1 MSEHRSA
8 RPESAEEIPEK
19 FLRNGRHTLKTRY
32 AHFADHMG
40 RPSELSP
47 PLAGASTRARRQFSP
62 AQVLVLSFAALIV
75 SGTVLLRLPVSAARE
90 PLSVLDALFTATSAV
105 CVTGLIVVDTPN
117 DFTVFGQL
125 VILLLIQLGGLGYMA
140 ITTVVGVALGRQLS
154 LHERLTLQEALN
166 VHTMEGLARFVLTVL
181 KLTLVFELTGA
192 VVLTVRWASEYGL
205 GQAAYY
211 GLFHAISAFN
221 NAGFALFSDSLMQF
235 RGDWIVNL
243 VITTLVICGGLGF
256 VVLTEIGRVRQYR
269 RFSAHT
275 RLVVTLTAA
284 LIIGTTGLIWLIER
298 NNPRTLG
305 SLGVGES
312 FLAAYFQAVTPRTA
326 GFNTLDIGAM
336 LPPSL
341 FLIIL
346 LMFIGAAPGGTGGG
360 VKISTFSI
368 TVAVIWGM
376 VRGKAEPTLL
386 RRRITPPLVA
396 RAFSI
401 CLIGFLALNVVA
413 GLLLV
418 IEKRDLLPT
427 LFETT
432 SAFGTVGLSMGEAG
446 APVSLAGHFAGAGKL
461 LVMTMMFMG
470 RIGPL
475 TLAVAIAR
483 SRQVVRVR
491 HPEGKFLIG

>member
-1 MSEHRSA
+1 MVDHPEEAIRSFPDRMGHRTQASA
-8 RPESAEEIPEK
+8 PV
-19 FLRNGRHTLKTRY
+19 
-32 AHFADHMG
+32 
-40 RPSELSP
+40 
-47 PLAGASTRARRQFSP
+47 AGTSTRRRKQFSP
-62 AQVLVLSFAALIV
+62 AQVLVLSFTGLV
-75 SGTVLLRLPVSAARE
+75 LSGAVLLRLPISAARE
-90 PLSVLDALFTATSAV
+90 PLSFLDALFTATSAV

-117 DFTVFGQL
+117 DLTVFGQL

-140 ITTVVGVALGRQLS
+140 VTTVVGVALGRQLS

-166 VHTMEGLARFVLTVL
+166 VHTMEGLVRFVLTVL
-181 KLTLVFELTGA
+181 KLTLAFELTA
-192 VVLTVRWASEYGL
+192 TVILTARWAGEYGF
-205 GQAAYY
+205 GQAAYF
-211 GLFHAISAFN
+211 GLFHAVSAFN
-221 NAGFALFSDSLMQF
+221 NAGFALFSDSLMGF

-269 RFSAHT
+269 RFSTHT
-275 RLVVTLTAA
+275 RLVITLTAGLIVVTTA
-284 LIIGTTGLIWLIER
+284 LIWFIER
-298 NNPRTLG
+298 DNPRTLG
-305 SLGVGES
+305 SIGIGEGL
-312 FLAAYFQAVTPRTA
+312 LAAYFQAVTPRTA

-336 LPPSL
+336 LPASL
-341 FLIIL
+341 FLMIL

-368 TVAVIWGM
+368 TVAVIWAM
-376 VRGKAEPTLL
+376 VRGNAEPTLL

-401 CLIGFLALNVVA
+401 CLIGFLALNIVA

-418 IEKRDLLPT
+418 TEGRELLPT

-446 APVSLAGHFAGAGKL
+446 APVSLAGHFSGVGKV
-461 LVMTMMFMG
+461 LVIGMMFMG

-475 TLAVAIAR
+475 TLAVAVAR
-483 SRQVVRVR
+483 SRQIQRVR

>member
-1 MSEHRSA
+1 MGHRSQVPA
-8 RPESAEEIPEK
+8 
-19 FLRNGRHTLKTRY
+19 
-32 AHFADHMG
+32 
-40 RPSELSP
+40 
-47 PLAGASTRARRQFSP
+47 PLAATSTGRRRQFSP
-62 AQVLVLSFAALIV
+62 AQVLVLSFTALIL
-75 SGTVLLRLPVSAARE
+75 SGTVLLRLPVSAARDS
-90 PLSVLDALFTATSAV
+90 LTLLDALFTATSAV

-117 DFTVFGQL
+117 DLIVFGQL

-140 ITTVVGVALGRQLS
+140 ITTVVGVALGRQLR

-166 VHTMEGLARFVLTVL
+166 VQSMEGLARFVLTVL
-181 KLTLVFELTGA
+181 KVTLAFELTGA
-192 VVLTVRWASEYGL
+192 TILTARWASEYGL
-205 GQAAYY
+205 GRAAYY

-221 NAGFALFSDSLMQF
+221 NAGFALFSDSLMRF

-243 VITTLVICGGLGF
+243 VVTALLICGGLGF
-256 VVLTEIGRVRQYR
+256 IVLTEVGRVREYR
-269 RFSAHT
+269 RFSTHT
-275 RLVVTLTAA
+275 RLVIMVTTA
-284 LIIGTTGLIWLIER
+284 LIVVTTALIWFIER
-298 NNPRTLG
+298 NNPRTLEP
-305 SLGVGES
+305 LGFGEGL
-312 FLAAYFQAVTPRTA
+312 LAAYFQAVTPRTA

-336 LPPSL
+336 LPASL
-341 FLIIL
+341 FLMIL
-346 LMFIGAAPGGTGGG
+346 LMFIGAAPGGTAGG

-368 TVAVIWGM
+368 AVAVIWAM
-376 VRGKAEPTLL
+376 VRGTAEPTLL

-401 CLIGFLALNVVA
+401 CLIGFLALNIVA

-418 IEKRDLLPT
+418 SEGRELLPT

-446 APVSLAGHFAGAGKL
+446 APISLVGHFSGVGKV
-461 LVMTMMFMG
+461 LVIGMMFMG

-483 SRQVVRVR
+483 SRQIPRVR